1 MKKVF
6 YLTTFLSLCC
16 FYVGKS
22 NTLLLKKVNNVTNPH
37 LNLLNKIRN
46 NSKIGQ
52 NILKGEKYKIE
63 HELKNSEGFDH
74 IPQRFLVD
82 GISYFSKPLCG
93 LFSLIYKTKQIPE
106 QWLISE
112 IIPIFKK
119 AI

>member
-22 NTLLLKKVNNVTNPH
+22 NTLSLKKVVNVTNPH

-63 HELKNSEGFDH
+63 HELKNLEGILSNIQGKSLLTGD
-74 IPQRFLVD
+74 L
-82 GISYFSKPLCG
+82 GLNKSYKNSTL
-93 LFSLIYKTKQIPE
+93 
-106 QWLISE
+106 
-112 IIPIFKK
+112 
-119 AI
+119 